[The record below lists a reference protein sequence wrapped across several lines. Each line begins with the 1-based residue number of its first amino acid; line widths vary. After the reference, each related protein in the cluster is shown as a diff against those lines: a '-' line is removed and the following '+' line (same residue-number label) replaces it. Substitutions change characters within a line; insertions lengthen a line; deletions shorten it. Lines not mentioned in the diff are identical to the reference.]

1 MQALPAVGM
10 YGEGVRKTVTVHP
23 SVEKVDRAGII
34 DIASKLIAVPSPSGD
49 EKAVMDFVMQWCDQR
64 GLRYTIVANDPM
76 RPNVIVSI
84 GDPASGPT
92 IAMNG
97 HLDTVPVSDPD
108 KWKTGPYEP
117 VVSED
122 GKKIFGR
129 GASDMKSAV
138 GVMLYAIDLLKDAP
152 LKGCLQA
159 HVVSDE
165 ETSAKYGSIHVID
178 EIQAGRLPRPDYVF
192 IGEKSDLKVRNAE
205 RGILGLEVVFHGR
218 ASHTAAARATGINAI
233 AKAAKGILA
242 LEGDIDR
249 FHPAVGKPVISVNMI
264 EAGVAHNVVPGEA
277 KIHVDRRLIP
287 GETRES
293 VVAEIRAKLDTVA
306 AEDPDFKYTLIED
319 PHGDFIPANITEEDS
334 PLVQAV
340 QQAVRDELGIEPEFF
355 VAWAGA
361 TDGRFYRQA
370 GIDTVGF
377 GPGGENAHGANEAG
391 YIDDLVAEANVY
403 AATVEKLLL
412 G

>member
-1 MQALPAVGM
+1 
-10 YGEGVRKTVTVHP
+10 VTKD
-23 SVEKVDRAGII
+23 SGKRRLSRDEIVEM
-34 DIASKLIAVPSPSGD
+34 ASELIAIPSPTGT
-49 EKAVMDFVMQWCDQR
+49 EVTIMQWVTDWCDR
-64 GLRYTIVANDPM
+64 HGLGYEVFSKNPAQ
-76 RPNVIVSI
+76 PNVVITVGN
-84 GDPASGPT
+84 GDGPVLV
-92 IAMNG
+92 MNG
-97 HLDTVPVSDPD
+97 HLDTVPVSDAD
-108 KWKTGPYEP
+108 AWISGPFEP
-117 VVSED
+117 RVSDD
-122 GKKIFGR
+122 GKKLFGR
-129 GASDMKSAV
+129 GASDMKAST
-138 GVMLYAIDLLKDAP
+138 GIMMLLCKLFRDAN
-152 LKGCLQA
+152 LSGTLQA

-165 ETSAKYGSIHVID
+165 ETGGANGTVFLMG
-178 EIQAGRLPRPDYVF
+178 EIAAGRLIEPDYCL

-205 RGILGLEVVFHGR
+205 RGLFQMQIVFHGR
-218 ASHTAAARATGINAI
+218 ASHTAAARATGINAL

-242 LEGDIDR
+242 LEGDIDK

-264 EAGVAHNVVPGEA
+264 EAGIAHNVVPGEA

-293 VVAEIRAKLDTVA
+293 VVAEIRAALDAVA

-340 QQAVRDELGIEPEFF
+340 QQAVRDEMGSEPEFF

-370 GIDTVGF
+370 GVDTVGF

-391 YIDDLVAEANVY
+391 YIDDLVTEANVY
-403 AATVEKLLL
+403 AATIEQLLL
-412 G
+412 P

>member
-1 MQALPAVGM
+1 MAAEVNGRRLSREEIVELASELIAIPSPTGTEAAIMEFVADWCDRHALP
-10 YGEGVRKTVTVHP
+10 YEIFSKDP
-23 SVEKVDRAGII
+23 S
-34 DIASKLIAVPSPSGD
+34 
-49 EKAVMDFVMQWCDQR
+49 Q
-64 GLRYTIVANDPM
+64 
-76 RPNVIVSI
+76 PNVVISVGS
-84 GDPASGPT
+84 DDGPT
-92 IAMNG
+92 LVMNG
-97 HLDTVPVSDPD
+97 HLDTVPVSDPAA
-108 KWKTGPYEP
+108 WISGPYEP
-117 VVSED
+117 RISED
-122 GKKIFGR
+122 GSKIFGR
-129 GASDMKSAV
+129 GASDMKSST
-138 GVMLYAIDLLKDAP
+138 GVMMLMMRLFRDAP
-152 LKGCLQA
+152 LRGRLQA

-165 ETSAKYGSIHVID
+165 ETGGAQGTVYLMD
-178 EIQAGRLPRPDYVF
+178 EIASGRLVKPDYCL

-205 RGILGLEVVFHGR
+205 RGLFQMEIIFHGR

-233 AKAAKGILA
+233 AKAAKGVLA

-264 EAGVAHNVVPGEA
+264 EGGVAHNVVPGEA

-293 VVAEIRAKLDTVA
+293 VVAEIRAALDAVA
-306 AEDPDFKYTLIED
+306 ATDPDFSYTLIED
-319 PHGDFIPANITEEDS
+319 PRSDFIPANITEEDS

-340 QQAVRDELGIEPEFF
+340 QASVRSELGREPQFF

-403 AATVEKLLL
+403 AATIERLLL
-412 G
+412 S

>member
-1 MQALPAVGM
+1 MTEGSKKRRLSRDEIVGL
-10 YGEGVRKTVTVHP
+10 
-23 SVEKVDRAGII
+23 
-34 DIASKLIAVPSPSGD
+34 ASDLIAIPSPTGT
-49 EKAVMDFVMQWCDQR
+49 EAVIMQWVTEWCDR
-64 GLRYTIVANDPM
+64 YGLSYQVLTRNPAQ
-76 RPNVIVSI
+76 PNVVITV
-84 GDPASGPT
+84 GNGNGPVLV
-92 IAMNG
+92 MNG
-97 HLDTVPVSDPD
+97 HLDTVPVSDAD
-108 KWKTGPYEP
+108 AWVSGPFEP
-117 VVSED
+117 RISDD
-122 GKKIFGR
+122 GKKLFGR
-129 GASDMKSAV
+129 GASDMKAST
-138 GVMLYAIDLLKDAP
+138 GIMMLLCKLFRDAG
-152 LKGCLQA
+152 LNGTLQA

-165 ETSAKYGSIHVID
+165 ETGGANGTVFLMD
-178 EIQAGRLPRPDYVF
+178 EIAAGRLTKPDYCL

-205 RGILGLEVVFHGR
+205 RGLFQMQIIFHGR
-218 ASHTAAARATGINAI
+218 ASHTAAARATGINAL

-242 LEGDIDR
+242 LEGDIDK

-293 VVAEIRAKLDTVA
+293 VVAEIRAALDAVA
-306 AEDPDFKYTLIED
+306 ADDPDFKYTLIED
-319 PHGDFIPANITEEDS
+319 PNGDFIPANITEEDS

-340 QQAVRDELGIEPEFF
+340 QQAVRTEMDAEPEFF

-370 GIDTVGF
+370 GVDTVGF

-403 AATVEKLLL
+403 AATVERLL
-412 G
+412 GGS

>member
-1 MQALPAVGM
+1 LGRD
-10 YGEGVRKTVTVHP
+10 EI
-23 SVEKVDRAGII
+23 VEL
-34 DIASKLIAVPSPSGD
+34 ASELIAIPSPSGT
-49 EKAVMDFVMQWCDQR
+49 EVAIMRFVTEWCDRHELPYDVFAKNPSQ
-64 GLRYTIVANDPM
+64 
-76 RPNVIVSI
+76 PNVVISI
-84 GDPASGPT
+84 GNDDGPT
-92 IAMNG
+92 LVMNG

-108 KWKTGPYEP
+108 AWISGPYEP
-117 VVSED
+117 RVSED

-129 GASDMKSAV
+129 GASDMKSST
-138 GVMLYAIDLLKDAP
+138 GLMLLMLRLFQDAP
-152 LKGCLQA
+152 LKGRLQA

-165 ETSAKYGSIHVID
+165 ETGGSQGTVHLMD
-178 EIQAGRLPRPDYVF
+178 EIAAGRLVKPDYCL

-205 RGILGLEVVFHGR
+205 RGLFQMQIVFHGR
-218 ASHTAAARATGINAI
+218 ASHTAAARATGINAL

-249 FHPAVGKPVISVNMI
+249 YHPAVGKPVISVNMI

-293 VVAEIRAKLDTVA
+293 VVAEIRAALDAVA
-306 AEDPDFKYTLIED
+306 ATDPDFSYTLIED

-340 QQAVRDELGIEPEFF
+340 QQSVRDELGREPEFF

-370 GIDTVGF
+370 GVDTVGF

-391 YIDDLVAEANVY
+391 FIDDLVAQAAVY
-403 AATVEKLLL
+403 AATIERLLL
-412 G
+412 R

>member
-1 MQALPAVGM
+1 LAAESSGRRLSR
-10 YGEGVRKTVTVHP
+10 EGI
-23 SVEKVDRAGII
+23 VEL
-34 DIASKLIAVPSPSGD
+34 ASELIAIPSPTGT
-49 EKAVMDFVMQWCDQR
+49 EAAIMAFVTDWCDRHELPHEVFTKNPAQ
-64 GLRYTIVANDPM
+64 
-76 RPNVIVSI
+76 PNVVISI
-84 GDPASGPT
+84 GNDDGPT
-92 IAMNG
+92 LVMNG

-108 KWKTGPYEP
+108 AWISGPYEP
-117 VVSED
+117 RISED
-122 GKKIFGR
+122 GKKIYGR
-129 GASDMKSAV
+129 GASDMKSST
-138 GVMLYAIDLLKDAP
+138 GIMMLMLRLFRDAP
-152 LKGCLQA
+152 LKGRLQA

-165 ETSAKYGSIHVID
+165 ETGGSQGTVFLMD
-178 EIQAGRLPRPDYVF
+178 EIAAGRLVKPDYCL

-205 RGILGLEVVFHGR
+205 RGLFQLEIVFHGR
-218 ASHTAAARATGINAI
+218 ASHTAAARATGINAL

-242 LEGDIDR
+242 LEGDIDKY
-249 FHPAVGKPVISVNMI
+249 HPAVGKPVISVNMI

-293 VVAEIRAKLDTVA
+293 VVAEIRAALDAVA
-306 AEDPDFKYTLIED
+306 AGDPDFKYSLIED

-361 TDGRFYRQA
+361 TDGRFYRQV
-370 GIDTVGF
+370 GVDTVGF
-377 GPGGENAHGANEAG
+377 GPGGEAAHGANEAG

-403 AATVEKLLL
+403 AATIERLLL